1 MLEVKIFRSDIL
13 QIFGISSSSSSDS
26 NSSSSS
32 SSSLDS
38 VDCGRLFTQKQVLKK
53 NLGNAHKGW
62 KLVGQNGS
70 GFQDAIDLLNRYAKK
85 ETTHGD
91 SDDGIHCVFTRRTL
105 NW

>member
-1 MLEVKIFRSDIL
+1 MEVKIFRSDIH

-32 SSSLDS
+32 SSSLDR
-38 VDCGRLFTQKQVLKK
+38 VDCGRLFTQKQILKK

-70 GFQDAIDLLNRYAKK
+70 DFQNTIDLLDRYAKQ
-85 ETTHGD
+85 TTTDGD
-91 SDDGIHCVFTRRTL
+91 SDDGIDCVFTRRTRSL
-105 NW
+105 